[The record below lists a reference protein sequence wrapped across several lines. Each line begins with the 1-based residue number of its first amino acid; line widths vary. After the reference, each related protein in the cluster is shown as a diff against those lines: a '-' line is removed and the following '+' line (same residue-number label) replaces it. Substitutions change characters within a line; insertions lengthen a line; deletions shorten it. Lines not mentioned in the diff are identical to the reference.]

1 MFRGGRKWCCFLVVL
16 VLFVSSLYYF
26 CTNTLV
32 YYRANESDKV
42 NYDKISKDA
51 GGTVEQQPFNYDNEQ
66 ANYLDESSS
75 HLIWFMQISD
85 LHLSVFHDETRIKDF
100 DYFCKEIVGL
110 IKPSV
115 VLATGDLT
123 DAKASDLTGSRQ
135 YENEWRAYH
144 KVITENEILAQ
155 TVWLDVRGNHD
166 NFDVPDSSDGRNF
179 FR

>member
-1 MFRGGRKWCCFLVVL
+1 MLRGRKYCALFLL
-16 VLFVSSLYYF
+16 LLLTSAFYYF
-26 CTNTLV
+26 CINILGYGV
-32 YYRANESDKV
+32 RSGDHYQLEEAFIESEP
-42 NYDKISKDA
+42 SL
-51 GGTVEQQPFNYDNEQ
+51 
-66 ANYLDESSS
+66 NYLDDSTA
-75 HLIWFMQISD
+75 HLVWFMQISD
-85 LHLSVFHDETRIKDF
+85 LHLSVFHDQTRIKDF

-110 IKPSV
+110 IKPNV

-135 YENEWRAYH
+135 YENEWKAYH
-144 KVITENEILAQ
+144 KVITENGILTR